1 MSGAQNN
8 QAEFEQW
15 LLLETSAKARIVRR
29 HEARNQDDYRSW
41 MVAGQL
47 DMLLIALGRYADR
60 NPNTLREV
68 AHDDGRLRKMVRE
81 GRSMRA
87 EARQIV
93 KDLNGRPPILR
104 KPTRLDYT
112 CRGCDGTCCTG
123 VGSDPCTCPPP
134 HDPEDDE

>member
-1 MSGAQNN
+1 VSGTQNN

-15 LLLETSAKARIVRR
+15 LLLETSAKARIVRL

-60 NPNTLREV
+60 NPITLREV
-68 AHDDGRLRKMVRE
+68 AHDDGRLRELVRN
-81 GRSMRA
+81 GRSMAA
-87 EARQIV
+87 EARQ
-93 KDLNGRPPILR
+93 
-104 KPTRLDYT
+104 TYLDYT

-134 HDPEDDE
+134 RDPDDDK